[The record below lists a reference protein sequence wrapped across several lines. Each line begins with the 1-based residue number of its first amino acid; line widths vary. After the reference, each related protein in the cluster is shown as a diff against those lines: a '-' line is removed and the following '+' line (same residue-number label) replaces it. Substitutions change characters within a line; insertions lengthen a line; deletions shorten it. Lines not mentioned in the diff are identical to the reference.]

1 MRIDGITYVSHKT
14 HKLRTFFIVIALLA
28 LLATI
33 IVLSLSVYVA
43 WNILHP
49 EKEAIKPFSSN
60 IVPDYSNI
68 SIPVGDKGITLSGW
82 YFKKLESDR
91 TVILAHDYGKNRLQF
106 EESTMNI
113 VKGFLNKGYNVL
125 TFDFRNSGKSD
136 GSLTSMGA
144 LEVDDLTA
152 VISYT
157 TRLHNSRHIVLMG
170 FGTGA
175 TASILAG
182 AKSENVDALIL
193 DSPYTDFDD
202 YVNYR
207 AEKWNLP
214 LKLFRYTVP
223 KAVKVLGNINTDDV
237 NPIGAII
244 DLSPRPVLFIHG
256 KDDSSIPAN
265 NSREL
270 YALYSKT
277 NSNNTELWEVEGA
290 GHLESYNKNPE
301 TYMSRIFE
309 FLDMVYSQN

>member
-14 HKLRTFFIVIALLA
+14 HKLRTFFIVIALLI
-28 LLATI
+28 LLAFITVI
-33 IVLSLSVYVA
+33 ALSAYVA

-49 EKEAIKPFSSN
+49 EKAAIKPFSSN

-82 YFKKLESDR
+82 FFKKLESDK

-106 EESTMNI
+106 EEDTMNI

-125 TFDFRNSGKSD
+125 TFDFRNSGKSG
-136 GSLTSMGA
+136 GSLTSMGV
-144 LEVDDLTA
+144 LEKDDLTA
-152 VISYT
+152 VINYT
-157 TRLHNSRHIVLMG
+157 TRVHNSKHIVLMG
-170 FGTGA
+170 FCTGA
-175 TASILAG
+175 NASILAG
-182 AKSENVDALIL
+182 AKAKNVDAVIL

-207 AEKWNLP
+207 AKKWNLP
-214 LKLFRYTVP
+214 LKLFRYTIP
-223 KAVKVLGNINTDDV
+223 KAVKVLGNINTDDI
-237 NPIGAII
+237 NPIGEIT

-256 KDDSSIPAN
+256 KDDSSVPVS

-277 NSNNTELWEVEGA
+277 SSNNTELWEVEGA

-301 TYMSRIFE
+301 TYISRVLK
-309 FLDMVYSQN
+309 FLDTVYSS